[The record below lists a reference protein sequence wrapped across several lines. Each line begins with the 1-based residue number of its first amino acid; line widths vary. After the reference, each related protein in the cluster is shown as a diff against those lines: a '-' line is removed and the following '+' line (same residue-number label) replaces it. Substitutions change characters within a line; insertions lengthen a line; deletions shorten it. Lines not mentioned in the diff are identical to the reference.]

1 MIVFCK
7 ITFHR
12 KELSTDSLRNGVT
25 ARALAISLVHVISS
39 APFSIAVLVPGF
51 VENAFVRETGY
62 YYYVGMVASFCTY
75 LNHGCNF
82 VLYSF
87 FGTDFRR
94 DTADLFGIKPSGVLP
109 EIANLKVAEDAIQL
123 RVALCDPLRNKCWN
137 QLNVNTVSNFRRR
150 SHRKGPVQRS
160 PWDNDIESC
169 RLRVR
174 LFSTYSKIAN
184 YQTYTGMWQAN
195 VFCDWL
201 IIDHVPYFK
210 SWRKCTL
217 IYSVL
222 KTSEYMFNIQSKS
235 ILVEL

>member
-82 VLYSF
+82 VLYSYF
-87 FGTDFRR
+87 ETDFRR

-109 EIANLKVAEDAIQL
+109 ETANLKVAEEAIQL
-123 RVALCDPLRNKCWN
+123 RVALCDPLRDKC
-137 QLNVNTVSNFRRR
+137 
-150 SHRKGPVQRS
+150 
-160 PWDNDIESC
+160 
-169 RLRVR
+169 
-174 LFSTYSKIAN
+174 
-184 YQTYTGMWQAN
+184 
-195 VFCDWL
+195 
-201 IIDHVPYFK
+201 
-210 SWRKCTL
+210 
-217 IYSVL
+217 
-222 KTSEYMFNIQSKS
+222 
-235 ILVEL
+235 